1 MMKACLKRNVPSAK
15 NLSLSRVGKK
25 GNALVYIEHYDA
37 VLIYELAMEIRS
49 PVVGVALII
58 TWTQVFSLFLTSF
71 DCIDCSILLFSGLDT
86 CILCGGQVMDH

>member
-58 TWTQVFSLFLTSF
+58 TWTLVLPTFLKQF
-71 DCIDCSILLFSGLDT
+71 LILLVVQFCFFQGL
-86 CILCGGQVMDH
+86 ILASFVVDK